1 MENNKL
7 NNSESTEDSEN
18 FTTMNNQSSK
28 WIDNSGDEVNDV
40 FGFNASAE
48 LVNGR
53 AAMVGFLMLILTE
66 LVFHG
71 RPVTSA
77 IFGINWTMLK
87 INNKFKVFLYI
98 SIWVIIWGSIASLI
112 DLPFLKNGIYRE
124 GDLGQYLTF
133 SFTAMI
139 SIITAKNIFNK
150 INL

>member
-7 NNSESTEDSEN
+7 NNSESTEDTEN
-18 FTTMNNQSSK
+18 IPTINNQDSK
-28 WIDNSGDEVNDV
+28 WINNSGDEVNDV

-77 IFGINWTMLK
+77 IFGIN
-87 INNKFKVFLYI
+87 
-98 SIWVIIWGSIASLI
+98 
-112 DLPFLKNGIYRE
+112 
-124 GDLGQYLTF
+124 
-133 SFTAMI
+133 
-139 SIITAKNIFNK
+139 
-150 INL
+150 

>member
-40 FGFNASAE
+40 FGFNTSAE

-53 AAMVGFLMLILTE
+53 AAMVGFFMLILTE

-77 IFGINWTMLK
+77 IFGIN
-87 INNKFKVFLYI
+87 
-98 SIWVIIWGSIASLI
+98 
-112 DLPFLKNGIYRE
+112 
-124 GDLGQYLTF
+124 
-133 SFTAMI
+133 
-139 SIITAKNIFNK
+139 
-150 INL
+150 

>member
-7 NNSESTEDSEN
+7 NDSESIEDAESL
-18 FTTMNNQSSK
+18 TTINNQPSK
-28 WIDNSGDEVNDV
+28 WVDNSGDEVHDV

-53 AAMVGFLMLILTE
+53 AAMVGFFMLILTE

-77 IFGINWTMLK
+77 IFGINWIMVKTK
-87 INNKFKVFLYI
+87 NKFKIFLYI
-98 SIWVIIWGSIASLI
+98 SVWVIIWGSIASLI
-112 DLPFLKNGIYRE
+112 DLPFLNNGIYSE
-124 GDLGQYLTF
+124 GDIGQYLTF

-139 SIITAKNIFNK
+139 SIISAKNIFSK
-150 INL
+150 MNL